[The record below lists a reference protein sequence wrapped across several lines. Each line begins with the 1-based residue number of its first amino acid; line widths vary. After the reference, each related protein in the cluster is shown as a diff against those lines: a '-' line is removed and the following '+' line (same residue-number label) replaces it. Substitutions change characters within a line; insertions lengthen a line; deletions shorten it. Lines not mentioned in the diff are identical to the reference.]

1 MKKKVKLQF
10 KKLDPSVNMP
20 SYGSKDAAGLDIEA
34 NESTSIYVNTS
45 KIIGTGLA
53 VEIPDGYELQVR
65 PRSGLSAKTGLMI
78 CNSPGT
84 IDSDYRGEIKIIM
97 RNVDRDR
104 SYRINKGERIAQLV
118 LAPVVRASVEEVQ
131 ELSSTERGENG
142 LGSTGK

>member
-1 MKKKVKLQF
+1 MKKKVKLHF

-34 NESTSIYVNTS
+34 NESVSVYVNAS
-45 KIIGTGLA
+45 RIIGTGLA

-104 SYRINKGERIAQLV
+104 TYRINKGERIAQLV

>member
-1 MKKKVKLQF
+1 MKKKVKLHF

-34 NESTSIYVNTS
+34 NESVSVYVNAS
-45 KIIGTGLA
+45 RIIGTGLA

>member
-65 PRSGLSAKTGLMI
+65 PRSGLS
-78 CNSPGT
+78 
-84 IDSDYRGEIKIIM
+84 
-97 RNVDRDR
+97 
-104 SYRINKGERIAQLV
+104 
-118 LAPVVRASVEEVQ
+118 
-131 ELSSTERGENG
+131 LS
-142 LGSTGK
+142 LIHI